1 MKYTK
6 KNNQK
11 NNNDINNKL
20 YLFSE
25 IPKSN
30 IRENNAYS
38 NYNKI
43 SNKKYFLDKNK
54 INFSYSYTE
63 ANLTD
68 ESINSSL
75 LKEIAELKIKIKK
88 YKNELERA
96 KREKNI
102 QKIYINILEQKYISQ
117 LISNKENVNY
127 KYLKNNNLF
136 KTNNKSI
143 QNIIN
148 ESEKNDNNNQNNK
161 NNFNFIYKG
170 KINNLVAKQNKELN
184 DNKYNFSYRNFKRYF
199 IIN

>member
-38 NYNKI
+38 KHNKI
-43 SNKKYFLDKNK
+43 SNKKYFLDKNN

>member
-38 NYNKI
+38 KYNKI
-43 SNKKYFLDKNK
+43 FNKKYFLDKNK
-54 INFSYSYTE
+54 KNFSYSYIE
-63 ANLTD
+63 ANLPD

-148 ESEKNDNNNQNNK
+148 ESEKNNNQNNK

>member
-38 NYNKI
+38 KYNKI

-54 INFSYSYTE
+54 INFSHSYTE

-68 ESINSSL
+68 ESTNSSL
-75 LKEIAELKIKIKK
+75 LKEIAELKIKK
-88 YKNELERA
+88 
-96 KREKNI
+96 KNI
-102 QKIYINILEQKYISQ
+102 KMN
-117 LISNKENVNY
+117 
-127 KYLKNNNLF
+127 
-136 KTNNKSI
+136 
-143 QNIIN
+143 
-148 ESEKNDNNNQNNK
+148 
-161 NNFNFIYKG
+161 
-170 KINNLVAKQNKELN
+170 
-184 DNKYNFSYRNFKRYF
+184 
-199 IIN
+199 

>member
-38 NYNKI
+38 KYNKI
-43 SNKKYFLDKNK
+43 SNKKYFLDKNN

-68 ESINSSL
+68 ESTNSSL

-102 QKIYINILEQKYISQ
+102 QKIYINLLEQKYISQ
-117 LISNKENVNY
+117 LISNKKNVNY

-148 ESEKNDNNNQNNK
+148 ESEKNNNQNNK
-161 NNFNFIYKG
+161 SNFNIIYKG